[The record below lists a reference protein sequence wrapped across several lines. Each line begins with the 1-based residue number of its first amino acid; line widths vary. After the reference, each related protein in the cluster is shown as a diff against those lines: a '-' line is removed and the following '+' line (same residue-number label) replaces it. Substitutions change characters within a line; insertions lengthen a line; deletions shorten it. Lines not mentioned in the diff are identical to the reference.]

1 MIRNRWGWALVSAV
15 CLGMG
20 ACAGLE
26 PLPAGADGVWKVRRP
41 GGGEQVRLDIYL
53 GPAGHRET
61 EHRRLWFDL
70 GELEGLDASAF
81 RGSEPFTFRMERD
94 AGTFHFAGTTQR
106 RPRGT
111 FRFEPSEAYLRRIAQ
126 LGVSE
131 IEPDLLLLAAFHRVS
146 GGLVDALVAGGY
158 RDTDAKNLL
167 RLESY
172 GLHPDWIASMS
183 RLAGPPSF
191 EELIKL
197 RRHGVGAH
205 QVNAWVDAGLRD
217 LTVEDLLKL
226 YLHGFHAAD
235 AVVYREYGFD
245 DVDAWLTFHRNG
257 VSEDLIAAVV
267 ESGGPEIDVARIVGL
282 YRQGVGS
289 GDIRAA
295 ARLIEADFDW
305 DALVYLWRRGVA
317 TSYAEALVE
326 SDWAGLDEEAIVQ
339 LASNGLETAWILSV
353 RAAGGADLDID
364 ELVRL
369 RNYGVRARDYEVYA
383 QAGFAS
389 IDDIRVL
396 VAAGVDARFLAR
408 LDEAGF
414 DDLDVDEIV
423 EARHAG
429 LDRWLARR
437 SPSGS

>member
-1 MIRNRWGWALVSAV
+1 
-15 CLGMG
+15 
-20 ACAGLE
+20 
-26 PLPAGADGVWKVRRP
+26 
-41 GGGEQVRLDIYL
+41 
-53 GPAGHRET
+53 
-61 EHRRLWFDL
+61 
-70 GELEGLDASAF
+70 
-81 RGSEPFTFRMERD
+81 
-94 AGTFHFAGTTQR
+94 
-106 RPRGT
+106 
-111 FRFEPSEAYLRRIAQ
+111 
-126 LGVSE
+126 
-131 IEPDLLLLAAFHRVS
+131 
-146 GGLVDALVAGGY
+146 VD
-158 RDTDAKNLL
+158 
-167 RLESY
+167 
-172 GLHPDWIASMS
+172 
-183 RLAGPPSF
+183 
-191 EELIKL
+191 
-197 RRHGVGAH
+197 
-205 QVNAWVDAGLRD
+205 AWVDAGLRD
-217 LTVEDLLKL
+217 LTVEDLLRL

-289 GDIRAA
+289 GDVRAA